1 MLSEGGVLIIVEF
14 GFDLRKLVGFLF
26 EGGGYSGLVV
36 EDLAVLLR
44 GLGLAELAE
53 LDVAVIEI
61 AATLLH
67 Q

>member
-14 GFDLRKLVGFLF
+14 GFDLRELVGLLF
-26 EGGGYSGLVV
+26 EGGSYSGLVV
-36 EDLAVLLR
+36 EDLAALLR
-44 GLGLAELAE
+44 GLGLTELAE

>member
-14 GFDLRKLVGFLF
+14 GFYLRKLLGLLF
-26 EGGGYSGLVV
+26 EGGGHSCLAV
-36 EDLAVLLR
+36 EDLAALLR
-44 GLGLAELAE
+44 GLGLAELAK

>member
-1 MLSEGGVLIIVEF
+1 MLSEGGVLVIVEF
-14 GFDLRKLVGFLF
+14 GFYLRKLLGFLF
-26 EGGGYSGLVV
+26 EGAGHLGRVV
-36 EDLAVLLR
+36 EDLAALLG
-44 GLGLAELAE
+44 GLDLAELAE